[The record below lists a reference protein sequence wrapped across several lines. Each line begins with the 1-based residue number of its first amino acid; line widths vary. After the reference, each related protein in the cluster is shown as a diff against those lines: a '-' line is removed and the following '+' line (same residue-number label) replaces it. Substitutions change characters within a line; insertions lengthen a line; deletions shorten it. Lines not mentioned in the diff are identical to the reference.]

1 MTKPLWMTSEA
12 GIQLIAKFEGL
23 RLQRYRDAVGLW
35 TIGYGHLIQA
45 AEIQTLQTITIEEA
59 RVLLCRDLAQ
69 AEQAVNN
76 LVTRD
81 INQNQFDVLVSFTF
95 NLGINNLKKS
105 TLLRKLNDGDIN
117 GAASEFL
124 RWNKAGGKVLTGLM
138 NRRSTEM
145 ELFLT
150 RN

>member
-81 INQNQFDVLVSFTF
+81 INQNQFDALVSFTF